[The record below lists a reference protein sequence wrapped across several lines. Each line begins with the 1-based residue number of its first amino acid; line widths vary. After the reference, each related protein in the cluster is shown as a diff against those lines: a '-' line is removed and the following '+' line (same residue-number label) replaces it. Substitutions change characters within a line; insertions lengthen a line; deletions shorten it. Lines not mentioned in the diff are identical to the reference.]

1 MKEDIPVAELRS
13 QVPLKENTRVN
24 ESAEPTLSCIY
35 FGQMSAFHMKI
46 GGTQE
51 TPVSELQSSHIGW
64 LPTCSMQIG
73 EEPPLVTHEA
83 ISSTLNIFISW
94 SSKMKYALK

>member
-1 MKEDIPVAELRS
+1 MKDEEHARNRDERKMKEDILVAELCS

-46 GGTQE
+46 GGT
-51 TPVSELQSSHIGW
+51 
-64 LPTCSMQIG
+64 
-73 EEPPLVTHEA
+73 
-83 ISSTLNIFISW
+83 
-94 SSKMKYALK
+94 

>member
-1 MKEDIPVAELRS
+1 MKEDILVAELRS

-46 GGTQE
+46 GGT
-51 TPVSELQSSHIGW
+51 
-64 LPTCSMQIG
+64 
-73 EEPPLVTHEA
+73 
-83 ISSTLNIFISW
+83 
-94 SSKMKYALK
+94 